1 MHRLFALPA
10 FALPVLWL
18 MASAAPAAAADPV
31 MPSPSPKAAAKTP
44 DPNQIICE
52 YIEDLGSRL
61 SSHKICATRAEW
73 AQRRQD
79 DRAGIDRGQVLQQG
93 QGR

>member
-1 MHRLFALPA
+1 MLRLFALPV
-10 FALPVLWL
+10 FAL
-18 MASAAPAAAADPV
+18 SAFCLAALDAPAAAAEPAR
-31 MPSPSPKAAAKTP
+31 PSPIAAAKTP
-44 DPNQIICE
+44 DPNQLVCE
-52 YIEDLGSRL
+52 YLEDLGSRL

-79 DRAGIDRGQVLQQG
+79 DRAGIDRGQLLQQG